1 VLYFDSQ
8 GDLEGSERDLRSI
21 IEIKPDDARALNHL
35 GYMLANQTNRYDEAL
50 QLLERAITLNPG
62 DPATTDSLAWAQ
74 YKLGRYDEALANIR
88 RAFAAFPDPEVAS
101 HMGEILWAMGRREEA
116 LAVWERALEEA
127 PNDPLVT
134 EAMERLQKQGPQ
146 TDEQEDAA

>member
-1 VLYFDSQ
+1 
-8 GDLEGSERDLRSI
+8 
-21 IEIKPDDARALNHL
+21 
-35 GYMLANQTNRYDEAL
+35 
-50 QLLERAITLNPG
+50 
-62 DPATTDSLAWAQ
+62 
-74 YKLGRYDEALANIR
+74 
-88 RAFAAFPDPEVAS
+88 
-101 HMGEILWAMGRREEA
+101 MGRREEA

>member
-1 VLYFDSQ
+1 MRRSLSRPGPLLLAVTVLVAAPLQARVAVPQVPARSS
-8 GDLEGSERDLRSI
+8 LEA
-21 IEIKPDDARALNHL
+21 ARAHL
-35 GYMLANQTNRYDEAL
+35 FA
-50 QLLERAITLNPG
+50 
-62 DPATTDSLAWAQ
+62 
-74 YKLGRYDEALANIR
+74 GRYDEALANIR
-88 RAFAAFPDPEVAS
+88 GAFAAFPDPEVAS

-134 EAMERLQKQGPQ
+134 EAMERLQKQAPQ